1 MSGGFLMKKDKN
13 KKSPSYAK
21 WGYIFVA
28 SFFVVYLLFTFIPQV
43 LTIYDSFFDYSD
55 IVGTLENI
63 VNFCGFKNYK
73 MLFSV
78 NMRGDIELLRCLGN
92 TIIIWVI
99 GAIPQMLFG
108 LLLALIFTSTKLR
121 LKGQGFFKTVFY
133 MPNLIMAAAFASLIL
148 ALFGTIGPF
157 HTLFV
162 ENGWIAQTFDFI
174 SDKTWARILIA
185 FMNFLMWF
193 GNTTI
198 LLMAG
203 IQGIDDSVF
212 ESAKIDGASSSHV
225 LWDITLPL
233 LKPISVYVL
242 VTSMIGGLQMFDV
255 AQVLTG
261 KAKNNSTRTI
271 VMLIND
277 YLVNGN
283 YGHAGAVSVI
293 LFIITA
299 ALSIFVFKS
308 INRKGDEK

>member
-1 MSGGFLMKKDKN
+1 MGI
-13 KKSPSYAK
+13 
-21 WGYIFVA
+21 YICSIVLCCI
-28 SFFVVYLLFTFIPQV
+28 FFVYLYSTSIN
-43 LTIYDSFFDYSD
+43 IYDSFLIIPD
-55 IVGTLENI
+55 IVGTLETE
-63 VNFCGFKNYK
+63 VSFAGLKNYK
-73 MLFSV
+73 MLFSR
-78 NMRGDIELLRCLGN
+78 NIRGDIEILRCLGN
-92 TIIIWVI
+92 TIIIWLI
-99 GAIPQMLFG
+99 GVIPQMSFG
-108 LLLALIFTSTKLR
+108 LLIALIFTSSKLR
-121 LKGQGFFKTVFY
+121 LKGTGFFKTVFY

-162 ENGWIAQTFDFI
+162 EKGWIAQTFDFI

-203 IQGIDDSVF
+203 IQGIDESVF
-212 ESAKIDGASSSHV
+212 ESQNRRCQFIHV

-233 LKPISVYVL
+233 LKPIAVYVFI
-242 VTSMIGGLQMFDV
+242 TSMIGGLQMFDV
-255 AQVLTG
+255 AEVLTG

-277 YLVNGN
+277 YLKVGN
-283 YGHAGAVSVI
+283 YGHAGAVSVV

-299 ALSIFVFKS
+299 ILSLIIFRS
-308 INRKGDEK
+308 INRKGESMS

>member
-1 MSGGFLMKKDKN
+1 MKENKN
-13 KKSPSYAK
+13 KKNPSYAK

-28 SFFVVYLLFTFIPQV
+28 SFFVVYFLFTFIPQV
-43 LTIYDSFFDYSD
+43 LTIYDSFFDYTD
-55 IVGTLENI
+55 IVGTLETE
-63 VNFCGFKNYK
+63 VSFAGLKNYK
-73 MLFSV
+73 MLFYR
-78 NMRGDIELLRCLGN
+78 NIRGDIEILRCLGN
-92 TIIIWVI
+92 TIIIWLI
-99 GAIPQMLFG
+99 GVIPQMSFG
-108 LLLALIFTSTKLR
+108 LLIALIFTSSKLR
-121 LKGQGFFKTVFY
+121 LKGTGFFKTVFY

-162 ENGWIAQTFDFI
+162 EKGWIAQTFDFI

-203 IQGIDDSVF
+203 IQGIDNSVF
-212 ESAKIDGASSSHV
+212 ESAKIDGASSVHV

-233 LKPISVYVL
+233 LKPIAVYVFI
-242 VTSMIGGLQMFDV
+242 TSMIGGLQMFDV
-255 AQVLTG
+255 AEVLTG

-277 YLVNGN
+277 YLKVGN
-283 YGHAGAVSVI
+283 YGHAGAVSVV

-299 ALSIFVFKS
+299 ILSLIIFRS
-308 INRKGDEK
+308 INRKGESMS